1 MHSIDLILTLT
12 GGLAA
17 ALVGGY
23 LTNRIGLSP
32 IVGYLFAGVLVG
44 PHTPGFVADQHLAEQ
59 LAEVG
64 VILLMFGVGLQF
76 HISLKDLLS
85 VRAIAIPGAI
95 VQSVGATVLGALVGR
110 AVGWGWDGGIVFGIA
125 LSVASTVVLVRVLS
139 DNRDLHTP
147 TGHIAVGWLV
157 VEDVFTVIVLVLM
170 PAIFGASA
178 SQSNLLMTVLLAL
191 AKIGAAVALTIIVGG
206 RVIPWLL
213 NRVAASRS
221 RELFTLT
228 VLTVALGIAV
238 GSALLFGVSMALG
251 AFLAGLVVGRS
262 EFSVRAATEA
272 LPMRDAFAVL
282 FFVSVGMLLDPTGLL
297 ENPTLLASTMAIIL
311 GGTPLS
317 ALAITALFRY
327 PLDVGLSVAV
337 ALAQIGEFSFIVAR
351 LGSELGVVT
360 PAATNTLIA
369 AAIISITL
377 NPLLYRAISPLVQ
390 WRNQRTGASGAAEPA
405 ELALAHDQAREKSD
419 ARGKH
424 TAVVV
429 GGGPIG
435 RTVTRL
441 LRENG
446 IHPVV
451 IELNMETVRN
461 LKADGIEAIYG
472 DASHTAT
479 LVAAGVTRAH
489 GLIIS
494 VADLPGAEDAIR
506 AARDLNP
513 RIQILART
521 GYLRDVPAAR
531 QAGADVVFSGEGE
544 VALALTTAILE
555 NLGATPEQVERE
567 RDRVH
572 RELN

>member
-76 HISLKDLLS
+76 HIEELLA
-85 VRAIAIPGAI
+85 VRRIAIPGAI

-191 AKIGAAVALTIIVGG
+191 AKIGAAVALTIVVGG

-282 FFVSVGMLLDPTGLL
+282 FFVSVGMLLDPTVLL
-297 ENPTLLASTMAIIL
+297 ENPTLLALTMAIIL
-311 GGTPLS
+311 VGKPLS

-327 PLDVGLSVAV
+327 PLHVGLSVAV
-337 ALAQIGEFSFIVAR
+337 ALAQIGEFSFIVTR

-369 AAIISITL
+369 ASIISITL
-377 NPLLYRAISPLVQ
+377 NPLLYRAISPFVR
-390 WRNQRTGASGAAEPA
+390 WRSQRKGASGAATPV
-405 ELALAHDQAREKSD
+405 ELALAHDEARKTSD

-479 LVAAGVTRAH
+479 LVAAGVTRAR

-521 GYLRDVPAAR
+521 GYLRGVPAAR

-544 VALALTTAILE
+544 VALALATAILE
-555 NLGATPEQVERE
+555 NLGATPEQIERE

-572 RELN
+572 QELN

>member
-23 LTNRIGLSP
+23 LTNRMGLSP

-76 HISLKDLLS
+76 HIEELLA
-85 VRAIAIPGAI
+85 VRRIAIPGAI

-191 AKIGAAVALTIIVGG
+191 AKIGAAVALTIVVGG

-297 ENPTLLASTMAIIL
+297 ENPTLLALTMAIIL
-311 GGTPLS
+311 VGKPLS

-327 PLDVGLSVAV
+327 PLHVGLSVAV

-377 NPLLYRAISPLVQ
+377 NPLLYRAISSFVR
-390 WRNQRTGASGAAEPA
+390 WRNQRKGAAEPA
-405 ELALAHDQAREKSD
+405 ELALAHDEARERAD

-479 LVAAGVTRAH
+479 LVAAGVTRAR

-521 GYLRDVPAAR
+521 GYLRGVPAAR

-544 VALALTTAILE
+544 VALALATAILE
-555 NLGATPEQVERE
+555 NLGATPEQIERE

-572 RELN
+572 QELN